1 MLRTTL
7 IIAVVLSIC
16 LAVQCFTLRSYVKQA
31 SSISSTSLFAHHP
44 QKKII
49 KRKMDRRPKK
59 HRESDITRSNVNLN
73 KCITKFAS
81 SLPEYTIIS
90 AEEYMKVREQALKF
104 WEDGD
109 SAAEWLEITE
119 EDMVATFSE
128 NREPVPGVQKRP
140 NLVKSGSC

>member
-1 MLRTTL
+1 MSKNML
-7 IIAVVLSIC
+7 LS
-16 LAVQCFTLRSYVKQA
+16 L
-31 SSISSTSLFAHHP
+31 
-44 QKKII
+44 
-49 KRKMDRRPKK
+49 
-59 HRESDITRSNVNLN
+59 
-73 KCITKFAS
+73 
-81 SLPEYTIIS
+81 
-90 AEEYMKVREQALKF
+90 EYMKVREQALKF